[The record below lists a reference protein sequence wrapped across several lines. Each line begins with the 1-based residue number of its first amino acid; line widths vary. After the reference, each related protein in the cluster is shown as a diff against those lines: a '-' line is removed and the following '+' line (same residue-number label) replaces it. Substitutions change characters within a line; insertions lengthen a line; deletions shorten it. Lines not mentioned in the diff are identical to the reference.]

1 LEKSQVRNLLKT
13 LRLRYPEYYARK
25 TKKEIIDIFN
35 SFVITLA
42 DVDHIAVVG
51 ALDSYFKSGNSNYPP
66 TAAQLKS
73 KVMAMPEYMWK
84 QSVQEMQDKL
94 TLQIQT
100 QKRTR
105 REILLDC
112 AVCMATDKT
121 KEDLVNWWNTYADNT
136 PLTDEEIEKVWN
148 RVHENE
154 TAENRTI

>member
-1 LEKSQVRNLLKT
+1 MEKSQVRNLLKT

-42 DVDHIAVVG
+42 DVDQIAVAG

-73 KVMAMPEYMWK
+73 KAMVMPEYMWGQMLEEQK
-84 QSVQEMQDKL
+84 QPLAIAGKQ
-94 TLQIQT
+94 
-100 QKRTR
+100 RTR

-112 AVCMATDKT
+112 AVLIATYDVKT
-121 KEDLVNWWNTYADNT
+121 KEELVKWWNEYADNT
-136 PLTDEEIEKVWN
+136 PLTEEEIERVWDKAY
-148 RVHENE
+148 ENE